1 VHTPNPRRQ
10 ENVRK
15 YGNTDPEA
23 STYVEPTL
31 LPRNVRYGKPL
42 IDSDDD
48 PNEAQSEEEEIPEHT
63 VI

>member
-1 VHTPNPRRQ
+1 M
-10 ENVRK
+10 RK

-23 STYVEPTL
+23 SNYVEPTL

-48 PNEAQSEEEEIPEHT
+48 PNDKISEEDEIPEQT
-63 VI
+63 II